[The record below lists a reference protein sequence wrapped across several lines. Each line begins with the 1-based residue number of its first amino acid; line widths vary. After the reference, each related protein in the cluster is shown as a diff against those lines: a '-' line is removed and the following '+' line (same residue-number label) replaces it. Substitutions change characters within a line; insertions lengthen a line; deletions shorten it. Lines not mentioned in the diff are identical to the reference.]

1 MNADDFTV
9 LQVCPDHIAADIMV
23 NFLRAESV
31 PAIARNLSAVPGL
44 EQGTE
49 VLVPTALLGRAR
61 WLLAQPQPSEAE
73 LADLA
78 TGAQSKADTDP
89 TSDR

>member
-1 MNADDFTV
+1 VNADDLSV
-9 LQVCPDHIAADIMV
+9 LQVCPDHIAANIMV

-49 VLVPTALLGRAR
+49 VLVPTVLVHRAK
-61 WLLAQPQPSEAE
+61 WLLAQQPQSEAE
-73 LADLA
+73 LTYLA
-78 TGAQSKADTDP
+78 TSTPPESDADSGT
-89 TSDR
+89 